1 VINSSSTDLSERLKS
16 AITAFPD
23 FPSDGILFRD
33 ISPVFADAVL
43 LADCIQ
49 ELSAR
54 FEPVEEIDVVVGVEA
69 RGFPL
74 ATLMANKLGKPMVMA
89 RKPSKLPGERV
100 KVEYELEYGTDSI
113 EIQRK
118 AISEGQNV
126 FIVDDLLATGGTAL
140 ATAQAILELKAN
152 ISGCG
157 FIVELSEL
165 GGRDVLSSYRLE
177 TLVNY

>member
-1 VINSSSTDLSERLKS
+1 MITSSSTDLPKRLKS

-23 FPSDGILFRD
+23 FPSEGILFRD
-33 ISPVFADAVL
+33 ISPVFADAIL
-43 LADCIQ
+43 LADCIR
-49 ELSAR
+49 ELSSR
-54 FEPVEEIDVVVGVEA
+54 FERIEEIDVVVGIEA

-89 RKPSKLPGERV
+89 RKSSKLPGERV

-113 EIQRK
+113 EIQRN

-126 FIVDDLLATGGTAL
+126 FIIDDLLATGGTAL
-140 ATAQAILELKAN
+140 ATTQAILELKAN
-152 ISGCG
+152 ISGYG

>member
-1 VINSSSTDLSERLKS
+1 MINSSSTDLPERLES
-16 AITAFPD
+16 ALTVFPD
-23 FPSDGILFRD
+23 FPSHGILFRD
-33 ISPVFADAVL
+33 VSPIFADAVL

-49 ELSAR
+49 ELSSR
-54 FEPVEEIDVVVGVEA
+54 FERVEEIDVVVGIEA

-89 RKPSKLPGERV
+89 RKPSKLPGECV

-113 EIQRK
+113 EIQRN

-126 FIVDDLLATGGTAL
+126 FIIDDLLATGGTAL

-152 ISGCG
+152 VSGCG

-165 GGRDVLSSYRLE
+165 GGREVLSSYHLE

>member
-1 VINSSSTDLSERLKS
+1 MQIYKDLSNPASQEFEK
-16 AITAFPD
+16 
-23 FPSDGILFRD
+23 
-33 ISPVFADAVL
+33 L
-43 LADCIQ
+43 LNNQ
-49 ELSAR
+49 LS
-54 FEPVEEIDVVVGVEA
+54 
-69 RGFPL
+69 
-74 ATLMANKLGKPMVMA
+74 K
-89 RKPSKLPGERV
+89 
-100 KVEYELEYGTDSI
+100 
-113 EIQRK
+113 IQRK

-165 GGRDVLSSYRLE
+165 GGREVLSSYHLE

>member
-1 VINSSSTDLSERLKS
+1 MNRHSTDVSKKLKS
-16 AITAFPD
+16 TITSFPD

-33 ISPVFADAVL
+33 ISPVFADASL

-49 ELSAR
+49 ELTSR
-54 FEPVEEIDVVVGVEA
+54 FQRIEEIDVVVGIEA

-89 RKPSKLPGERV
+89 RKPAKLPGECV
-100 KVEYELEYGTDSI
+100 KIEYDLEYGTDSI
-113 EIQRK
+113 EIQRN
-118 AISEGQNV
+118 AISEGENV

-140 ATAQAILELKAN
+140 ATSQALLELKAN
-152 ISGCG
+152 IFGYG

-165 GGRDVLSSYRLE
+165 SGRDVLSPYHLE
-177 TLVNY
+177 ALINY